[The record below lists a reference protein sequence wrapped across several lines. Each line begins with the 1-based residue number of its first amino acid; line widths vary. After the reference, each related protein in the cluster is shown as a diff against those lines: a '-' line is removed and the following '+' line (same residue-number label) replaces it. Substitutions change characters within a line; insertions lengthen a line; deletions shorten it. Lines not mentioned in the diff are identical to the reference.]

1 MDIATDILT
10 RLHAARGFVLDMD
23 GTLVLGDR
31 RNHGLRPLPGAIAM
45 TDYLLERELPLV
57 AFTNGTA
64 RTPADYAEALGA
76 AGFSLPADKV
86 ATPAR
91 VAGDWFARQGMRRV
105 MVIGIEGVYG
115 PIRDAGLEVVT
126 PPFRKADVSGEGQ
139 VDAIFVGWYHDVTLD
154 DIEAACNA
162 VWGGAALFSASMAP
176 FFATA
181 NGRAMG
187 TSVAIVSAIQG
198 VTGCDATVLG
208 KPAVDAL
215 RCVAGYLGIEPEDL
229 AVVGD
234 DPALEVPMA
243 RRGGALAIGVET
255 GLAGRSD
262 FERLPAGDRPH
273 LVVADI
279 GELLGL
285 YRAG

>member
-1 MDIATDILT
+1 MEIAADVLA
-10 RLHAARGFVLDMD
+10 RLRQSRGFVLDMD

-31 RNHGLRPLPGAIAM
+31 RNHGIRPLPGAIEM
-45 TDYLLERELPLV
+45 TDHLLAHAVPLV

-64 RTPADYAEALGA
+64 RTPADYASALQA
-76 AGFSLPADKV
+76 VGFSLPPDKV

-91 VAGDWFARQGMRRV
+91 VAGDYFARQGMRRV
-105 MVIGIEGVYG
+105 MVIGSEGVSR
-115 PIRDAGLEVVT
+115 PVRDAGLEVVT
-126 PPFRKADVSGEGQ
+126 PPFRKEDVTGQ
-139 VDAIFVGWYHDVTLD
+139 RQVEAIFVGWYREVTLD

-162 VWGGAALFSASMAP
+162 VWGGAGLYSASMAP

-181 NGRAMG
+181 GGRAMG

-198 VTGCDATVLG
+198 VTGCEARVLG

-215 RCVAGYLGIEPEDL
+215 RCVGGYLGLEPEQL

-255 GLAGRSD
+255 GLARQAD
-262 FERLPAGDRPH
+262 FQRLPDAERPH
-273 LVVADI
+273 LVVPDI
-279 GELLGL
+279 GRLLSL
-285 YRAG
+285 YRGR